1 MACLQHPKAGERWLL
16 VRWVSTTSTH
26 PRLQTSAVA
35 WGECGL
41 DYAKNNSPP
50 DVQRRVFAQQIVKAV
65 EVGKPL
71 VVHSRKAEDDTIAI
85 LKENMPK
92 EWHVHV
98 RVSVPLLCPP
108 PPTHAYCALSL
119 SHRFTASPTRQ
130 GRPKGAP
137 VPSWPLFLVV

>member
-1 MACLQHPKAGERWLL
+1 
-16 VRWVSTTSTH
+16 
-26 PRLQTSAVA
+26 VA

-50 DVQRRVFAQQIVKAV
+50 EVQRRVFAQQIVKAV

-71 VVHSRKAEDDTIAI
+71 VVHSRKAEDDTIAL

-98 RVSVPLLCPP
+98 RLSVPLLCPP
-108 PPTHAYCALSL
+108 HQLTLI
-119 SHRFTASPTRQ
+119 AS
-130 GRPKGAP
+130 G
-137 VPSWPLFLVV
+137 LFP

>member
-16 VRWVSTTSTH
+16 VRWVSTTRTH

-85 LKENMPK
+85 LRENMPK

-98 RVSVPLLCPP
+98 RLSVTLRCALPRQLTLIVPCLFPIDSLLHRHAKAGQKVRLCPP
-108 PPTHAYCALSL
+108 
-119 SHRFTASPTRQ
+119 
-130 GRPKGAP
+130 G
-137 VPSWPLFLVV
+137 PSFS